1 MSLEEIKK
9 DPFIKSLF
17 DEGGKEHPSDKFT
30 DQIMNTIKAQS
41 KESAFVYTP
50 VISKNVWLVIAFF
63 GVSLFAYLLLG
74 SAEQGQGQGLNL
86 YGYSLNVDTSII
98 KGVFSKIAF
107 SFEISPIL
115 KTSLL
120 ALIFFTFSNLIIFEL
135 RSRSFF
141 K

>member
-9 DPFIKSLF
+9 DPFIKSIF
-17 DEGGKEHPSDKFT
+17 DEGGSEQPSDHFT
-30 DQIMNTIKAQS
+30 SQIINTIKAQS
-41 KESAFVYTP
+41 NESAFDYKP
-50 VISKNVWLVIAFF
+50 VISKNTWLVVAFL
-63 GVSLFAYLLLG
+63 GVSLFAYLIFG
-74 SAEQGQGQGLNL
+74 SPDQSQGLTL
-86 YGYSLNVDTSII
+86 YGYSMNVDTSII

-107 SFEISPIL
+107 SFELTPIL
-115 KTSLL
+115 KTSFL